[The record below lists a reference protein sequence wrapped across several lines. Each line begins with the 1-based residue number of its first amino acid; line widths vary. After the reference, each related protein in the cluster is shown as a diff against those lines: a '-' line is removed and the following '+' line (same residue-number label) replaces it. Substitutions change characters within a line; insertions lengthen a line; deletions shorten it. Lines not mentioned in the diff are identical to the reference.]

1 MPHTALMELIMQLYS
16 SLIDFGISTQ
26 LKGKSNIRKLIL
38 SKIALYSLRYRTRK
52 QLQGLSMEQLRD
64 IGISRQQVEAECR
77 LPFWK

>member
-1 MPHTALMELIMQLYS
+1 MQLYS

-38 SKIALYSLRYRTRK
+38 SKMALYSLRYRTRK

>member
-1 MPHTALMELIMQLYS
+1 MQLYS